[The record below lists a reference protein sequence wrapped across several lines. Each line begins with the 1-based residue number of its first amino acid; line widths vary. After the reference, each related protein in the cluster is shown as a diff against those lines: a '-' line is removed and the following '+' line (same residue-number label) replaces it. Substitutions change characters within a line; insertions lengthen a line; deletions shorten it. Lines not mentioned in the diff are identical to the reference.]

1 MFSRVPLTITA
12 NLLMRWKLM
21 NTNFGIEPKM
31 NRSWIH
37 TVGNVDGVHTERIGN
52 VVYGGGGGDYEGVGG
67 IIGGGFWKRG
77 GDGGSGK
84 EVVVVALLQKGECMR
99 NTIMVNNVIF
109 ED

>member
-1 MFSRVPLTITA
+1 MLA
-12 NLLMRWKLM
+12 DHKWWKLM

-31 NRSWIH
+31 KRSWIH

-84 EVVVVALLQKGECMR
+84 EVVVVALFQKGECMR

-109 ED
+109 EN